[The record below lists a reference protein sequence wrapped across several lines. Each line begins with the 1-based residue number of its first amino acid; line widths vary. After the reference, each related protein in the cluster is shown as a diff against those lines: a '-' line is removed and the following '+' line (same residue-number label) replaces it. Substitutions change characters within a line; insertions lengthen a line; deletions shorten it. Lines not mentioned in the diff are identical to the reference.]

1 MKTININY
9 MNRSYNINVT
19 KVNAYPNNLLKVEF
33 DDELK
38 LLDIIESPIYI
49 EMKNNILSFTH
60 VETNSLVQLEL
71 LNSIYEAII

>member
-1 MKTININY
+1 